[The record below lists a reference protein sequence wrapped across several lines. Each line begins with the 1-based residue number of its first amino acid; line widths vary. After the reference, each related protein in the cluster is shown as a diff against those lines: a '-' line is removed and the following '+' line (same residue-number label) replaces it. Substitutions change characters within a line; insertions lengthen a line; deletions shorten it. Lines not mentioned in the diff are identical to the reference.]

1 MHIHELIVITL
12 VKCGQMNLQKCE
24 NVQRLKNLKKYVS
37 KNHVS
42 GERNVPIKAV
52 VTITSTSPSNS
63 S

>member
-42 GERNVPIKAV
+42 GEQNFPIKAI
-52 VTITSTSPSNS
+52 VTITSLSNS

>member
-42 GERNVPIKAV
+42 GEQNFPIKAT
-52 VTITSTSPSNS
+52 VTITSLSNS
-63 S
+63 SQ

>member
-24 NVQRLKNLKKYVS
+24 IVQRLKNLKKYVS

-42 GERNVPIKAV
+42 GEQNFPIKAT
-52 VTITSTSPSNS
+52 VTITSLSNS

>member
-1 MHIHELIVITL
+1 MHIHELITL
-12 VKCGQMNLQKCE
+12 VKCGQMNPQKCE

-42 GERNVPIKAV
+42 GAQNFPIKAV
-52 VTITSTSPSNS
+52 VTITSLSNS

>member
-42 GERNVPIKAV
+42 GEQNFPIKAT
-52 VTITSTSPSNS
+52 VTITSLSNS

>member
-42 GERNVPIKAV
+42 GEQNFPIKAI
-52 VTITSTSPSNS
+52 VTITSPSNS

>member
-1 MHIHELIVITL
+1 MHIHELTVITL
-12 VKCGQMNLQKCE
+12 VKCGQMNPQKCE
-24 NVQRLKNLKKYVS
+24 IVQRLKNLKKYVS